1 MATTRNVIV
10 YIAMSLD
17 GYITGPENSL
27 DFLKRVEKE
36 GEDYGYATFLQT
48 TDTII
53 IGRKSYDNVLAMGIA
68 YPHAD
73 KTVYIITRTAKPAIG
88 SLNYYSGNLK
98 ALVLELKNKPGKNIF
113 CDGGAE
119 IVNQLL
125 KDNLIDEFIISIIP
139 VLLGNGIRLFNNSF
153 EELSISLI
161 GYSKFDTGLIQLH
174 YVRKNR

>member
-1 MATTRNVIV
+1 MTKTRNLIV

-17 GYITGPENSL
+17 GYITGPNQSL
-27 DFLKRVEKE
+27 DFLKMVEKE

-53 IGRKSYDNVLAMGIA
+53 IGRKSYDKVLSIGIA

-73 KTVYIITRTAKPAIG
+73 KTVYIMTRTAKPAIDT
-88 SLNYYSGNLK
+88 LNYYSGNLK

-125 KDNLIDEFIISIIP
+125 KDDLIDEFIISVIP

-153 EELSISLI
+153 DKLSVSLI
-161 GYSKFDTGLIQLH
+161 GISKFETGLIQLH
-174 YVRKNR
+174 YVRINR